1 MMRALIVSCL
11 MVLAGCASR
20 APLPAATPTLDLPLQ
35 VHVQRVQAGQSQDWL
50 LVIQREDGA
59 LRWSLLDFLGIPQA
73 RQRLLEQRWQ
83 ADGLL
88 PPNPEAREL
97 FAAVLFALTPT
108 EELAAGY
115 PDAAATNGGRRLGE
129 RWIVVYPPAS
139 SHSLAGPASVCVG
152 PNAAGTASRDDGAP
166 IHSAN
171 ARFTLQLQH
180 GLTYRISPLPQ
191 EPAP

>member
-1 MMRALIVSCL
+1 MMRVWIVSCL
-11 MVLAGCASR
+11 ILLAGCAGQ
-20 APLPAATPTLDLPLQ
+20 APLPAGTPTLDLPLQ
-35 VHVQRVQAGQSQDWL
+35 LHVQRLQAGQSQDWL
-50 LVIQREDGA
+50 LVIQREDDA

-73 RQRLLEQRWQ
+73 RQRLLGQQWH

-108 EELAAGY
+108 KELAAGY
-115 PDAAATNGGRRLGE
+115 PNAATMDGGRRLGD
-129 RWIVVYPPAS
+129 RWIVVYPSAS
-139 SHSLAGPASVCVG
+139 SHLLAGAARTGVK
-152 PNAAGTASRDDGAP
+152 PNTAGTTKELEEPRM
-166 IHSAN
+166 HTAN
-171 ARFTLQLQH
+171 AQFTLQLQH